1 MGKLRCPKCGNTVTF
16 YIKERY
22 TGTCEMNFRT
32 DNIEP
37 DNTNLYSNTSHK
49 VSSKFV
55 YCRECNS
62 KVTTIDSILWKQ
74 SNYFQITG
82 GRNSKAIHVK

>member
-1 MGKLRCPKCGNTVTF
+1 MSDIGDLRCPKCGNTVTF

-22 TGTCEMNFRT
+22 TGIREMNFRT

-37 DNTNLYSNTSHK
+37 DNTDLYSNATHK
-49 VSSKFV
+49 VASKFI

-62 KVTTIDSILWKQ
+62 KVTTIGSIL
-74 SNYFQITG
+74 
-82 GRNSKAIHVK
+82 